1 MKIDFLVDSLI
12 SGGAERVL
20 VLLANYFEEQG
31 QDVTIITFND
41 KEVWQPN
48 KTIKRVKLHQGRIKN
63 QMIRS
68 TTVLAKYYYKK
79 SNRPDVLISFMTR
92 TNLIGILV
100 AKFYGIK
107 IIASEHNNHLKEID
121 SIGNFTRNHM
131 YRFANVLTV
140 LTAFD
145 QKFYKNRKVNAFVM
159 PNPCT
164 FEPYIEGNRDR
175 EKIILAVGALNR
187 YHHKGFD
194 NLIPLIAP
202 VLKRHKEWKLKLV
215 GGGDIGTELL
225 KGLTKKHNIED
236 QVIFAG
242 FSNNVSEI
250 MKASEIYIMPSR
262 FEGLPMVLLEAMS
275 QGMACISFDCV
286 TGPSDIIKHN
296 DNGILVEDQN
306 LGLMA
311 QELEK
316 LIEDPEK
323 RQKLANQGINS
334 LDRFKINAIYKKYLK
349 IFDSFT

>member
-1 MKIDFLVDSLI
+1 MKINFLVDSLI

-20 VLLANYFEEQG
+20 VLLANYFDKQG

-41 KEVWQPN
+41 KEVWKPN
-48 KTIKRVKLHQGRIKN
+48 ETIKRTKLHHGRIKN
-63 QMIRS
+63 EMIRS
-68 TTVLAKYYYKK
+68 TSVLAKHYYKK
-79 SNRPDVLISFMTR
+79 KNRPDVLISFMTR

-121 SIGNFTRNHM
+121 SIGNFTRNHA

-164 FEPYIEGNRDR
+164 FKPYIEDIRDR
-175 EKIILAVGALNR
+175 DKIILAVGALNR

-202 VLKRHKEWKLKLV
+202 VLKRNKEWKLKLV
-215 GGGDIGTELL
+215 GGGDIGTKLL
-225 KGLTKKHNIED
+225 RGLAEEHDIVD

-242 FSNNVSEI
+242 FSNEVSEI
-250 MKASEIYIMPSR
+250 MKTSEIYIMPSR
-262 FEGLPMVLLEAMS
+262 FEGLPMVLLEAIS

-286 TGPSDIIKHN
+286 TGPSDIIEN
-296 DNGILVEDQN
+296 NVNGILVEDQN
-306 LGLMA
+306 LDLMA
-311 QELEK
+311 NALEK
-316 LIEDPEK
+316 LINDPEK
-323 RQKLANQGINS
+323 RKKLANQGIKS
-334 LDRFKINAIYKKYLK
+334 LDRFNISAIYDKYLN
-349 IFDSFT
+349 IFESLA